1 MAKEPTNH
9 FFRQNVERMVD
20 KAGEAIGISLN
31 ISRLIKQTNSVL
43 QLKFPVLIRREV
55 RIFCGWWAVHS
66 THMLPA
72 KGGIRFSVHVNQ
84 DEIEALSSLMSYKCA
99 LVDVPFGG
107 AKGGLLIDP
116 KEYTRDELWSITQK
130 FAQELARKG
139 FLNPATN
146 VPAPDMGTSSREMNW
161 IAGAYKDIFPED
173 VNHRAC
179 VTGKPVNNHGIPGR
193 IEATG
198 RGVQYALQSYF
209 RCIDGTATGQSLAG
223 KRVIIQ
229 GLGNVGY
236 HAAKF
241 LEGEDKV
248 RVTAIIQRDGAI
260 IDEKGLPVNEVKKFI
275 AKTGGVKDFPGV
287 EFVEDGKSVLERD
300 CDILIPAA
308 LESQIDK
315 ENAERIKAPLIVE
328 AANGPVTYEADEI
341 LKKRGIIILPDIFV
355 NSGGVVV
362 SYFEWTHNL
371 SHMRFGRMQRRYD
384 ETRGRDILTAL
395 ESLTEKR
402 VPDWIRSELTHGA
415 EEIDLVRSGLDDS
428 IRNAFDSMRE
438 MMEKY
443 EKITD
448 YRTAAFAVAISKIAR
463 YHYEPS

>member
-1 MAKEPTNH
+1 MVEKATEALGVS
-9 FFRQNVERMVD
+9 QN
-20 KAGEAIGISLN
+20 LTQ
-31 ISRLIKQTNSVL
+31 LIKQTNSVL
-43 QLKFPVLIRREV
+43 QVKFPVTIGNEV
-55 RIFCGWWAVHS
+55 KVFCGWWAVHS
-66 THMLPA
+66 THLLPA
-72 KGGIRFSVHVNQ
+72 KGGIRFSVHVSQ

-116 KEYTRDELWSITQK
+116 KAYSRDELWLITRK

-146 VPAPDMGTSSREMNW
+146 VPAPDMGTSAREMSW
-161 IAGAYKDIFPED
+161 MAEAYKDIFPED

-179 VTGKPVNNHGIPGR
+179 VTGKPVNHHGIPGR
-193 IEATG
+193 TEATG

-209 RCIDGTATGQSLAG
+209 RCLDDGGTCNSLEGQ
-223 KRVIIQ
+223 RVIIQ

-241 LEGEDKV
+241 LQGEDGVKIIG
-248 RVTAIIQRDGAI
+248 IIQRDGAI
-260 IDEKGLPVNEVKKFI
+260 INQDGLPVNEARKFI
-275 AKTGGVKDFPGV
+275 AKTGGVKGFPDA
-287 EFVEDGKSVLERD
+287 EYIEDGKSVLEMD

-308 LESQIDK
+308 LESQIDA
-315 ENAERIKAPLIVE
+315 ENASRIKASIIVE
-328 AANGPVTYEADEI
+328 AANGPVTFEADEI
-341 LKKRGIIILPDIFV
+341 LNERGIIVLPDIFV

-371 SHMRFGRMQRRYD
+371 SHMRFGRLQRRFE
-384 ETRGRDILTAL
+384 ETRGRHILTAI
-395 ESLTEKR
+395 ESLTGAQA
-402 VPDWIRSELTHGA
+402 PDWMKSEITHGA

-428 IRNAFDSMRE
+428 IRAAFESMRE
-438 MMEKY
+438 IMNKY

-448 YRTAAFAVAISKIAR
+448 YRTAAFAVAINKIVR
-463 YHYEPS
+463 YLNEPV